1 MGQQQPTLTE
11 RLQRMEAVLGRQ
23 CQMLGV
29 RFAVDR
35 PAVVH
40 AFPSEWVAQLIEGLS
55 LYALSTLDGAGDL
68 LITAV
73 EGVRGLEVEVA
84 VSPATEPERRSSAPS
99 SQMSV
104 GTLPELIRCRD
115 LASALG
121 GQIHVQDCPDGGIAY
136 TLSLASRV
144 DERRVA

>member
-1 MGQQQPTLTE
+1 MGPHLTLTE
-11 RLQRMEAVLGRQ
+11 RLQRMEQVLGQQ

-35 PAVVH
+35 PPEVH

-55 LYALSTLDGAGDL
+55 LYALSTLPGAGDL

-73 EGVRGLEVEVA
+73 YAAHGLEVEVA
-84 VSPATEPERRSSAPS
+84 VSPSSDVPVEPSDSLLQLSLGA
-99 SQMSV
+99 
-104 GTLPELIRCRD
+104 LHELGRCRD

-121 GQIHVQDCPDGGIAY
+121 GRLFVQDCPDGGTAY
-136 TLSLASRV
+136 TLTLGSRV
-144 DERRVA
+144 DDQRVA

>member
-1 MGQQQPTLTE
+1 MGPHLTLTE
-11 RLQRMEAVLGRQ
+11 RLQRMEQALGQQ

-35 PAVVH
+35 PSIVH

-55 LYALSTLDGAGDL
+55 LYALSTLPGAGDL

-73 EGVRGLEVEVA
+73 HSVNGLEVEVA
-84 VSPATEPERRSSAPS
+84 VSPSTETPAEPTDCDLQLSLGA
-99 SQMSV
+99 
-104 GTLPELIRCRD
+104 LHELGRCHD

-121 GQIHVQDCPDGGIAY
+121 GRLFVQDCPDGGTAY
-136 TLSLASRV
+136 TLTLGSRV
-144 DERRVA
+144 DDQRVA